1 MKIAVIGGGI
11 GGLTIAYLL
20 AKKKHKIK
28 LFEKSPSLGGLART
42 TLIDG
47 KQVEVY
53 YHHYDKSHIELFKL
67 CEELDVKVNWFDAK
81 MGYLTNGKI
90 YDFDNVVDL
99 WNFKPLRLR
108 DKFNLAYS
116 YFFQLA
122 SNQRVYDTLFKPLL
136 IQKFGDGY
144 DKIAPQWIYSRAKA
158 NGRLAYIEGSTQAL
172 IDKLR
177 NRILLLDGE
186 IYLGKEYDKDTYDN
200 VIDTSP
206 HNQNMLP
213 ITCVVLALD
222 RPLTKYYWLNVG
234 DLSFPFGVVVQRD
247 NIVYLS
253 KYGEAK
259 PDFITPLKRIN
270 PDFSEKWIKESQFFK
285 DTYAQDKLPIVDD
298 RGLNNIIKK
307 AYKTTLC
314 I

>member
-20 AKKKHKIK
+20 AKKNHKIK

-42 TLIDG
+42 TSIDG
-47 KQVEVY
+47 KRVEVY
-53 YHHYDKSHIELFKL
+53 YHHFDKSHTELLKL
-67 CEELDVKVNWFDAK
+67 CKELDVKVKWFNAK
-81 MGYLTNGKI
+81 MGYLSNGKI
-90 YDFDNVVDL
+90 YDFDSAIDL
-99 WNFKPLRLR
+99 WNFKPLKLNE
-108 DKFNLAYS
+108 KINLIGS
-116 YFFQLA
+116 YFFQLPTCKE
-122 SNQRVYDTLFKPLL
+122 VYDVLFKPLL
-136 IQKFGDGY
+136 IQKFGDDY
-144 DKIAPQWIYSRAKA
+144 DKIKQEWIWSRAKA
-158 NGRLAYIEGSTQAL
+158 NGKLFCIEGSTQIL
-172 IDKLR
+172 IETLR
-177 NRILLLDGE
+177 NNILLAGGE
-186 IYLGKEYDKDTYDN
+186 VLAQKEYDKDTYDN

-206 HNQNMLP
+206 HNKDMLP

-247 NIVYLS
+247 NIVYLA

-259 PDFITPLKRIN
+259 HDFITPLKRIN
-270 PDFSEKWIKESQFFK
+270 PDFSEKWIKETQVFK
-285 DTYAQDKLPIVDD
+285 DDYAQEKFPTVDD